1 MLAVKSM
8 DKMLHLNQNRFESH
22 RPNKQSLNQ
31 LLLSLSY
38 RSIKR
43 MDKNSK
49 TSTKDCKLKRG
60 KQFSAGTIVNINVNI
75 ITCPASQMLFHV
87 YYETGNY
94 SKQAHHYAK
103 NYYRIFEENE
113 FKKE

>member
-1 MLAVKSM
+1 MNPKCINHKSFSTMLAVKSM
-8 DKMLHLNQNRFESH
+8 DKRLHLNQNR
-22 RPNKQSLNQ
+22 PNKQSLINY
-31 LLLSLSY
+31 SSVFHTGV
-38 RSIKR
+38 SKGWIKILKIPPR
-43 MDKNSK
+43 I
-49 TSTKDCKLKRG
+49 CKLKRG

-103 NYYRIFEENE
+103 N
-113 FKKE
+113 

>member
-1 MLAVKSM
+1 
-8 DKMLHLNQNRFESH
+8 
-22 RPNKQSLNQ
+22 
-31 LLLSLSY
+31 
-38 RSIKR
+38 

-49 TSTKDCKLKRG
+49 NSTKDCKLKRG

-103 NYYRIFEENE
+103 TSTEY
-113 FKKE
+113 FKKMSSKKE